1 MIAVTS
7 TWRDVG
13 VSVFLAIVGT
23 MLAALWP
30 WWQDMRRRRRLTALM
45 RRELQEIGPLDPL
58 EGKEW
63 WEHLTKRF
71 LHEEFFNRENVSTNR
86 DFLLSLHPSLVYHAS
101 QLWIAFDKHDLTQWR
116 WHLSQLLKDPQI
128 ADRVRTDEA
137 LDALT
142 RWESFGE
149 AGQTARRS

>member
-1 MIAVTS
+1 MLAVTG

-23 MLAALWP
+23 ALAALWP

-45 RRELQEIGPLDPL
+45 HRELQEIAPL
-58 EGKEW
+58 EPSPDKEW

-71 LHEEFFNRENVSTNR
+71 LHPEFFSRANGSTNR

-101 QLWIAFDKHDLTQWR
+101 QLWIAFDDHNLVQWKFHLHELLHD
-116 WHLSQLLKDPQI
+116 PEF
-128 ADRVRTDEA
+128 ADRVRSDEA
-137 LDALT
+137 LAALS
-142 RWESFGE
+142 RWETF
-149 AGQTARRS
+149 